1 MVDVGAAARS
11 IPMTNDCKCA
21 QIRALN
27 DEFRT
32 TGQGGKIFITS
43 GLRNRGDGFLER
55 CFQRMREFTDFSED
69 NDPYSEHDFG
79 SFEIEG
85 ETIFWKIDYYDPTMQ
100 FASEDA
106 SQPEITKRV
115 LTVMLAEEY

>member
-1 MVDVGAAARS
+1 
-11 IPMTNDCKCA
+11 MTDDSKCA

-32 TGQGGKIFITS
+32 TGRVGQIFITQ
-43 GLRNRGDGFLER
+43 GLRNRGEGFLER
-55 CFQRMREFTDFSED
+55 CFQRMREFTDFSGD
-69 NDPYSEHDFG
+69 NDPYNEHDFG

-115 LTVMLAEEY
+115 LTLMLAQEY